1 MAVNSAPEDAWW
13 VPFREA
19 DERARKLL
27 RNDAQ
32 APLDLLSLEIIER
45 HCPVGTAIF
54 CANSLVIRDV
64 DTAMHGGP
72 QPLRLVGNR
81 GASGI
86 DGNVS
91 TVLGLAAG
99 WPGPVVGLL
108 GDLALYHDMNGLIS
122 ARGLDATLVVFN
134 NGGGAIF
141 EHLPQRDLPEFE
153 RYWLTPTG
161 LDIARIA
168 SLYDLRHARITTQ
181 DAFEDAF
188 EQALAKPGV
197 DIIEVMV
204 EREPSLARLAS
215 T

>member
-1 MAVNSAPEDAWW
+1 M
-13 VPFREA
+13 PFRVA
-19 DERARKLL
+19 DARARELL

-32 APLDLLSLEIIER
+32 APLDLLSLEIVER
-45 HCPVGTAIF
+45 HCPAGTAIF

-72 QPLRLVGNR
+72 QHLRLIGNR

-141 EHLPQRDLPEFE
+141 AHLPQRDLPEFE

-168 SLYDLRHARITTQ
+168 ALYDLRHTRITTQ

-188 EQALAKPGV
+188 GQALAKPGV
-197 DIIEVMV
+197 DIIEIMV
-204 EREPSLARLAS
+204 ERELSLAWHRRYWSSVAS
-215 T
+215 GDDHS